1 MGREVGISPGQI
13 PSPTP
18 FLTRLV
24 NMKMI
29 IVVMMRVCIM
39 VKMAEMAT
47 IVTAWLKGS
56 VHKLLNRGN
65 DCLLSF

>member
-29 IVVMMRVCIM
+29 IVVMMLYNGEDGGNGDISDNM
-39 VKMAEMAT
+39 
-47 IVTAWLKGS
+47 LKRS
-56 VHKLLNRGN
+56 VLKLRNRR
-65 DCLLSF
+65 

>member
-13 PSPTP
+13 PSQTP

-29 IVVMMRVCIM
+29 IVVMMLYNGKDGGNGDNSDNM
-39 VKMAEMAT
+39 VKGVCAQIT
-47 IVTAWLKGS
+47 
-56 VHKLLNRGN
+56 
-65 DCLLSF
+65 